1 VTSRE
6 GFKNGPNKSIFLT
19 QLFFNKKTT
28 TTITTTTTLIGFDT
42 TEINIL
48 SNFVD
53 FVILA
58 EGLKMAMHHV

>member
-1 VTSRE
+1 MVPINL
-6 GFKNGPNKSIFLT
+6 FFLT
-19 QLFFNKKTT
+19 QLFFNKKKT
-28 TTITTTTTLIGFDT
+28 TTITTTTTTTLIGFDT
-42 TEINIL
+42 TEINIV